1 MNDKENRSL
10 SRNEHVLRAF
20 MGHSFALEKEMLNQ
34 ESHRIDEE
42 VESADKMFDKKELKI
57 SSFAQ
62 EVGQLM
68 NSDAF
73 VMLRK
78 IMQADQN
85 VALVTKEQEDFVQWV
100 TEHEETSIPWMKNVL
115 KAMAEAHDEK
125 LKEDWKKELEEK
137 ELAKREEQQTA
148 RSFNAVEGL
157 VHSSG

>member
-78 IMQADQN
+78 IMQADQD
-85 VALVTKEQEDFVQWV
+85 VALVTRENEDFVQWV
-100 TEHEETSIPWMKNVL
+100 TEHEETSIPWMRDVL
-115 KAMAEAHDEK
+115 KALAEAHDEK
-125 LKEDWKKELEEK
+125 LREEYKKEMEEK
-137 ELAKREEQQTA
+137 ALAAHEEEQAA
-148 RSFNAVEGL
+148 RSFNSVEGL
-157 VHSSG
+157 VAG